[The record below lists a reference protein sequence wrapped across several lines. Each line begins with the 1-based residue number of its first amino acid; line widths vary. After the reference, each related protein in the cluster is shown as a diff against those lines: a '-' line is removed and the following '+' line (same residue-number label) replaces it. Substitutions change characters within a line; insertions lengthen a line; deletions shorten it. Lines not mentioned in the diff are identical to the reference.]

1 MEFNNDQMYRLTE
14 LEHAFLI
21 GPAEVVVPSKDAK
34 PLCIASTGQMMEY
47 LSRYLWERGRG
58 KPLAEAHDAAL
69 TYAQISNRITP
80 EVPL

>member
-14 LEHAFLI
+14 LHNAFVI

-34 PLCIASTGQMMEY
+34 PLCIATTAQMMEY
-47 LSRYLWERGRG
+47 LSRYLYDRGRG
-58 KPLAEAHDAAL
+58 KSLKEAHESAL
-69 TYAQISNRITP
+69 GYAQISNRITP